1 MAQYPSVVVTDKG
14 HDLISTANAT
24 NKAVTYIKAVI
35 GDGQLNNQSIES
47 LTAMISPK
55 LELPLSM
62 GVDLGDG
69 QWRIS
74 FALSNSTLTN
84 GFYAREVGVFAKLD
98 GQDDSTAILFGYTNG
113 GNYVDYIPPKTTPI
127 DSQVFNCDFVIGDA
141 ENVTVNILDGTFV
154 THQALTNAID
164 IHNTATDS
172 HQPITDMIAKITGED
187 NWQTVPTHNLT
198 TVLNDSV
205 KRAVDIVGG
214 RADVIITPLIDWERI
229 KTENGGRDARTGNP
243 TDNYSYALMS
253 VADITSGKIH
263 LKTAFTNYDELIFRL
278 TDDSRRYVLSC
289 TYTAKEFY
297 DLLNG
302 KGEIICVGVSAYY
315 YWGFGA
321 FNNPFSALKST
332 VNYLS
337 TGEDGWEN
345 CGMVEIYGV
354 TYPRA

>member
-1 MAQYPSVVVTDKG
+1 MAQYPSVVVTNKG

-24 NKAVTYIKAVI
+24 NKAVRYIKAVV
-35 GDGQLNNQSIES
+35 GDGQLNNKSVES

-55 LELPLSM
+55 LELPLST

-69 QWRIS
+69 KWRVS

-172 HQPITDMIAKITGED
+172 HQPILNAIKAISGMSAYDIAPSKTIATMIPLLGFGGVVAQRLESDGYMEFANGVKIQ
-187 NWQTVPTHNLT
+187 W
-198 TVLNDSV
+198 
-205 KRAVDIVGG
+205 G
-214 RADVIITPLIDWERI
+214 RGQ
-229 KTENGGRDARTGNP
+229 NSARYP
-243 TDNYSYALMS
+243 
-253 VADITSGKIH
+253 I
-263 LKTAFTNYDELIFRL
+263 AFTKYSTAIPVHIGTNGNVNTVISYDSDLTKIVVNFGGAQNDGSFR
-278 TDDSRRYVLSC
+278 YI
-289 TYTAKEFY
+289 A
-297 DLLNG
+297 
-302 KGEIICVGVSAYY
+302 VGY
-315 YWGFGA
+315 
-321 FNNPFSALKST
+321 
-332 VNYLS
+332 
-337 TGEDGWEN
+337 
-345 CGMVEIYGV
+345 
-354 TYPRA
+354 

>member
-1 MAQYPSVVVTDKG
+1 MAQYPSVVVTNKG

-24 NKAVTYIKAVI
+24 NKAVTYIKAVV
-35 GDGQLNNQSIES
+35 GDGQLNSQSIES

-141 ENVTVNILDGTFV
+141 ENVTVNVLDGAFV
-154 THQALTNAID
+154 TRQVLTNEID
-164 IHNTATDS
+164 EHNTDS
-172 HQPITDMIAKITGED
+172 SAHTPITDMIANITGES

-198 TVLNDSV
+198 TILNY
-205 KRAVDIVGG
+205 AVTDIRLGSLVSFELWKAYGFNETSG
-214 RADVIITPLIDWERI
+214 YV
-229 KTENGGRDARTGNP
+229 
-243 TDNYSYALMS
+243 
-253 VADITSGKIH
+253 ITSIINAG
-263 LKTAFTNYDELIFRL
+263 DEVVDRGGARPLQKYINNNW
-278 TDDSRRYVLSC
+278 
-289 TYTAKEFY
+289 YTVQS
-297 DLLNG
+297 
-302 KGEIICVGVSAYY
+302 I
-315 YWGFGA
+315 
-321 FNNPFSALKST
+321 
-332 VNYLS
+332 
-337 TGEDGWEN
+337 
-345 CGMVEIYGV
+345 
-354 TYPRA
+354 